1 MSKTAIRIVIAALS
15 MLVIA
20 ALIVGG
26 IRAHQEREYQ
36 QAVDAAEALYSAG
49 DYAAAKEA
57 FLQLELPD
65 RAADC
70 DVQTQRRALAAAEE
84 LLRQGK
90 FSEAKDA
97 FLALGDF
104 EDAPEQAL
112 ACDYAKAENFVESER
127 YTEAFALLE
136 ELGEY
141 PGAAE
146 LLRDARETLY
156 ARAVEAAYA
165 CRMDEAVE
173 RLNELGDYRDS
184 ENLKLRCKER
194 ILELAEG
201 IQEPIKYSEYA
212 GTDLGTGRLYW
223 HRTGEIYI
231 PNEVSPET
239 RCMIFFPGGFDESLP
254 NAYMT
259 EMIYRKEQPNAIM
272 LFAYSNGIFSMEEKI
287 EDCYSALEQAA
298 IESNVF
304 LHDLVLCGASNGA
317 YTASRAA
324 ALIRENHGLP
334 AACVM
339 TFDAGNHWAMLDYFL
354 SPEECDVTAKAG
366 TRFMLLEEAGIGMN
380 VRAIELLVAHG
391 NDVTVVRCVEDGHE
405 QIIYDAIRYGLID
418 WALGKGELPENSNY
432 SYHPLDP
439 TSTYPAG

>member
-1 MSKTAIRIVIAALS
+1 MSKTAIRIVIASLTL
-15 MLVIA
+15 LVIA
-20 ALIVGG
+20 AVIVGG
-26 IRAHQEREYQ
+26 FRAHQEREYQ
-36 QAVDAAEALYSAG
+36 QAVDAAEALYTAG

-57 FLQLELPD
+57 FLQLELSE

-70 DVQTQRRALAAAEE
+70 DVMTQKRALAEAEA
-84 LLRQGK
+84 LLQAGEYG
-90 FSEAKDA
+90 EAREA
-97 FLALGDF
+97 FLKLGDF
-104 EDAPEQAL
+104 ENAPERVL
-112 ACDYAKAENFVESER
+112 ACDLAKAEYFAESGR

-136 ELGEY
+136 ELGDY
-141 PGAAE
+141 QGAPE
-146 LLRDARETLY
+146 LLERAREDLY
-156 ARAVEAAYA
+156 AKALDAAYA
-165 CRMDEAVE
+165 CRVDEALE
-173 RLNELGDYRDS
+173 LLGELGDYRDS
-184 ENLKLRCKER
+184 ENLKERCRER
-194 ILELAEG
+194 IDRVAAG
-201 IQEPIKYSEYA
+201 IPEPIKYSEYA
-212 GTDLGTGRLYW
+212 GSDLGTGRLYW
-223 HRTGEIYI
+223 HQTGQIFI
-231 PNEVSPET
+231 PNDAGPET
-239 RCMIFFPGGFDESLP
+239 RCMIFFPGGYDESLP

-259 EMIYRKEQPNAIM
+259 EMIHRQEQPNAIM
-272 LFAYSNGIFSMEEKI
+272 LFAYSNGLYTMEDKI
-287 EDCYSALEQAA
+287 ETCYSALEQAA

-339 TFDAGNHWAMLDYFL
+339 TFDAGNHWSMLEYFL

-391 NDVTVVRCVEDGHE
+391 NDVTVARCVEDGHE
-405 QIIYDAIRYGLID
+405 QIIYDAIRYGMID